1 MLEAIY
7 LCVSVSELRIIWA
20 AVFIA
25 TDLGIPVPDSH
36 ALINLQNNFAWL
48 EKRNSNLP
56 ISLLQFLKV
65 RSSPNSPFNRFLI
78 TTLLNLVISYSNLL
92 TLLAIQHA
100 SSALDQEKNLF
111 NSIWYRN
118 KRHRSYQCYLN
129 LN

>member
-7 LCVSVSELRIIWA
+7 FCVSVSELRIIWA

-36 ALINLQNNFAWL
+36 ALTNLQNNFAWL

-100 SSALDQEKNLF
+100 SSVLDQEKNLF